1 LSERLA
7 HLLYVKQ
14 LYIKLLLNKVV
25 IGIFSTNVRKPDH
38 IDQVVAKWKRERPD
52 YELAPVEI
60 IGRAGRI
67 MEYVDRSLE
76 AKFEEFGLS
85 RSGFDVLATLRR
97 NGPPYKMTQRD
108 LMRSLLR
115 TSGSMS
121 LRIDALERQGLVART
136 EDENDRRSMFV
147 TLTARG
153 SDLLERVIPEHL
165 ANEWTLLSGLS
176 TAERTELTS
185 LLRKWLSCLEENA
198 EGPQLYLGMT
208 LLHPRTS
215 LIKRRAVG
223 LPDVPGLLVH
233 SVETGSPAD
242 EAGFRKGDLI
252 CAIEDEPV
260 GSVMALRKIL
270 NRSRPRA
277 KHFRVTRGTES
288 VELQLYSVQ
297 D

>member
-1 LSERLA
+1 MNKIVIEPALQT
-7 HLLYVKQ
+7 VQKQ
-14 LYIKLLLNKVV
+14 
-25 IGIFSTNVRKPDH
+25 DH
-38 IDQVVAKWKRERPD
+38 IDQVVAKWKQERPD

-85 RSGFDVLATLRR
+85 RASFDVLATLRR

-121 LRIDALERQGLVART
+121 LRIDALERQGLVGRT
-136 EDENDRRSMFV
+136 EDENDRRSVFV
-147 TLTARG
+147 TLTAGG
-153 SDLLERVIPEHL
+153 SGLLERVIPGHL
-165 ANEWTLLSGLS
+165 ANEWTLLSGLT
-176 TAERTELTS
+176 TAERTELAS

-198 EGPQLYLGMT
+198 EGPPLYLGMT

-215 LIKRRAVG
+215 LMKRRAVG

-242 EAGFRKGDLI
+242 EAGFQKGDLI

-260 GSVMALRKIL
+260 GSVRALRQVL
-270 NRSRPRA
+270 NRSKPRA
-277 KHFRVTRGTES
+277 KRFRVTRGTES
-288 VELQLYSVQ
+288 VVLRLHSVQ